1 MLTKDELIKLNLD
14 KLSNKYYK
22 YYYKPLV
29 KKVTYEQMKY
39 EKFGGIK
46 PYFKNGETWP
56 HDSKNRPMT
65 FFCQFKDPRDKKN
78 ILYRIFISIY
88 GDIRD
93 YSDEQNYNISKIN
106 LDNKSIKVNNKIQ
119 IPNKLIKCN
128 SLNNKVIFPC
138 YKIIKWKKNKEL
150 IFLNKLIGMLKIP
163 SFNKIYNNDIDIIK
177 EKYFNAKY
185 RPTHGVKIGG
195 TPVGTQ
201 DEEYIQKYDLIQ
213 LQYEKFIPFMWGDDG
228 LSHINNK
235 LKLVWDCS

>member
-1 MLTKDELIKLNLD
+1 
-14 KLSNKYYK
+14 
-22 YYYKPLV
+22 
-29 KKVTYEQMKY
+29 
-39 EKFGGIK
+39 
-46 PYFKNGETWP
+46 
-56 HDSKNRPMT
+56 
-65 FFCQFKDPRDKKN
+65 
-78 ILYRIFISIY
+78 
-88 GDIRD
+88 
-93 YSDEQNYNISKIN
+93 
-106 LDNKSIKVNNKIQ
+106 
-119 IPNKLIKCN
+119 
-128 SLNNKVIFPC
+128 
-138 YKIIKWKKNKEL
+138 
-150 IFLNKLIGMLKIP
+150 MLKIP